1 MNIQTL
7 QEAIAFNNQEV
18 TEYCWW
24 YNIYKHAED
33 IVDYSQCK
41 NVDEKVKLFHSTV
54 QSIYNFEE
62 LNQKYWT
69 PDVTEAF
76 PTQGN
81 IATLIEKKMFY
92 FALPK
97 LDITQES

>member
-7 QEAIAFNNQEV
+7 QEAIAFNNKEA

-41 NVDEKVKLFHSTV
+41 NVDEKVTLFHKTCCY
-54 QSIYNFEE
+54 IYDNSVIE
-62 LNQKYWT
+62 QKYWT

-81 IATLIEKKMFY
+81 IATLIENKMFY